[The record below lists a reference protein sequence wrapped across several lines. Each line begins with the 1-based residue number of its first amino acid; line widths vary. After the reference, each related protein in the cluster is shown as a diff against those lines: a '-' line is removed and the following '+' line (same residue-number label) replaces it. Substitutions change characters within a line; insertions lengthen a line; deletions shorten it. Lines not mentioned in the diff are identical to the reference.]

1 VTVIWCLCSDRGR
14 HIPVITSR
22 RRAIHANQT
31 QQYTHAIGSDKQCDC
46 RKAKFFLTNS
56 VQTYRKRGNKQSLG
70 ISLYTMH
77 MQGDDMSNIQQRDRI
92 SAVVTELE
100 SIEHDYGSYTYEIDC
115 AIRNLL
121 PIIDEDGWSE

>member
-1 VTVIWCLCSDRGR
+1 
-14 HIPVITSR
+14 
-22 RRAIHANQT
+22 
-31 QQYTHAIGSDKQCDC
+31 
-46 RKAKFFLTNS
+46 
-56 VQTYRKRGNKQSLG
+56 
-70 ISLYTMH
+70 
-77 MQGDDMSNIQQRDRI
+77 MSNIQQRDRI